1 MSYAGISANENPQ
14 GRYDIYAHIHKA
26 IRRMMFDTLNKV
38 GSMDR
43 DDAQDVAAGLGQVR
57 LLAAFCRGHLQH
69 ENDFIHTAME
79 SRRPGSTR
87 QIAGEH
93 EHHLWAIG
101 QLEAHAA
108 AAEQTSGAAR
118 QAALSKLYRY
128 LGVFIGENLL
138 HMNVEET
145 EHSAVLWAT
154 HSDAELAAIERALV
168 ASLEPHESMVS
179 MQWMIPALNPHERA
193 AKLGGIR
200 QHAPAPMFD
209 ALMGM
214 ARKELTGR
222 DFGKLSTALGMEKR
236 LAA

>member
-1 MSYAGISANENPQ
+1 MSYADISANESAQ

-43 DDAQDVAAGLGQVR
+43 DDAQEVEAGLTQVR
-57 LLAAFCRGHLQH
+57 VLAAFCRGHLQH
-69 ENDFIHTAME
+69 ENDFIHSAME
-79 SRRPGSTR
+79 ARRPGSTK

-108 AAEQTSGAAR
+108 AAAQASGAAR
-118 QAALSKLYRY
+118 QSALSQLYRY
-128 LGVFIGENLL
+128 LSVFVGENLV

-154 HSDAELAAIERALV
+154 HSDGEIAAIERALV
-168 ASLEPHESMVS
+168 ASLAPHESMVS

-200 QHAPAPMFD
+200 QHAPAPVFD
-209 ALMGM
+209 ALIGIAGRELS
-214 ARKELTGR
+214 ARDME
-222 DFGKLSTALGMEKR
+222 KLSNALGLEER